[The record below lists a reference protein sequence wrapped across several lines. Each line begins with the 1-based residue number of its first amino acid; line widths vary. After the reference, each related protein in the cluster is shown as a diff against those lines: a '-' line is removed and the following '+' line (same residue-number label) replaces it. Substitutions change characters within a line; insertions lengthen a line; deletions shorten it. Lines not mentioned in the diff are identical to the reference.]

1 VRNNIINIVEEEALE
16 KAMIPEP
23 SPEADVEVQ
32 PPLVDPP
39 VKRKKGLVSWLE
51 DVIQSAPSDSTA
63 SDSTQKKEDI
73 KNEISNYICLGVK
86 SSENPLQ
93 RWLDHG
99 RHFPI
104 LSRIAK
110 KYLCI
115 PATSVPSE
123 RAFSVAECIVNEKW
137 SYLLLESVNSLVFLA
152 ANLD

>member
-1 VRNNIINIVEEEALE
+1 
-16 KAMIPEP
+16 M
-23 SPEADVEVQ
+23 
-32 PPLVDPP
+32 
-39 VKRKKGLVSWLE
+39 
-51 DVIQSAPSDSTA
+51 
-63 SDSTQKKEDI
+63 
-73 KNEISNYICLGVK
+73 K

-93 RWLDHG
+93 WWLDHG

-123 RAFSVAECIVNEKW
+123 RAFSVAGYIVNEKR
-137 SYLLLESVNSLVFLA
+137 SCLLPESVNSPVFLA